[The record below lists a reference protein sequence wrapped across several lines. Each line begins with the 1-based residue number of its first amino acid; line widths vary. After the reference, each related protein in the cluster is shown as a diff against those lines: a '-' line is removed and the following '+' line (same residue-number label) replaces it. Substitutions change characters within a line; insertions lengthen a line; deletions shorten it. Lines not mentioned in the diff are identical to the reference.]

1 MEEQTAGGTEPQ
13 KNTLVALAVKDL
25 ARVEKG
31 LAKLKET
38 YGNVVYDVTIPKG
51 MDQAKKARAVIR
63 EVRFKVEHIRKA
75 EASRIAAAQK
85 TLNAEAAR
93 ITEAIKLI
101 ETPIDAQITAEEER
115 KEREKQEAAAK
126 EQARIDG
133 IRARLDA
140 LRALGDI
147 DPRSSAASL
156 RGQAAALQSKV
167 VTTQDF
173 EEFLAEATHIR
184 DTGAAALLREAQRLE
199 LVAEEAE
206 KIRAQAEALAQ
217 ANAEIERLRAQLAA
231 ASGALVAAPAAQHAD
246 EVTDKTDETP
256 VLSVSSVTEDPEWI
270 PDGVIE
276 SLHKGEPINPATESW
291 AAQEAAAPA
300 PAAEPAVQF
309 ADPAQLVDDTIPS
322 TDRII
327 AAVASFFGVDEAVA
341 KRYIVK
347 AGEDIAFGA

>member
-1 MEEQTAGGTEPQ
+1 MEEQTAGGAEPQ

-51 MDQAKKARAVIR
+51 LDQAKKARAVIR

-101 ETPIDAQITAEEER
+101 ENPIDAQITAEEER

-140 LRALGDI
+140 LRAMGDI

-156 RGQAAALQSKV
+156 RGQAAALQNKV

-217 ANAEIERLRAQLAA
+217 ANAEIERLKAQLAA
-231 ASGALVAAPAAQHAD
+231 ASGVAAAAAPAPAPVEAPATSKILTASAALHD
-246 EVTDKTDETP
+246 E
-256 VLSVSSVTEDPEWI
+256 EWI

-300 PAAEPAVQF
+300 PAAESVVQF
-309 ADPAQLVDDTIPS
+309 ADPVQLVDDTIPS
-322 TDRII
+322 TDRIV

-347 AGEDIAFGA
+347 AGEELAFGA

>member
-1 MEEQTAGGTEPQ
+1 MEEQTAGGAEPQ

-51 MDQAKKARAVIR
+51 MDQAKKACATIR

-126 EQARIDG
+126 EQARVDG

-140 LRALGDI
+140 LRALGDV
-147 DPRSSAASL
+147 PSNSNPAAL
-156 RGQAAALQSKV
+156 RGQAAALQNTV
-167 VTTQDF
+167 VTTAQF
-173 EEFLAEATHIR
+173 EEFLDEATHIR

-199 LVAEEAE
+199 LVAEEAA
-206 KIRAQAEALAQ
+206 KARAQAEALAL
-217 ANAEIERLRAQLAA
+217 ANAEIERLKAQLAA
-231 ASGALVAAPAAQHAD
+231 ATSAAAPAPQPAQEAAV
-246 EVTDKTDETP
+246 EPAPAPE
-256 VLSVSSVTEDPEWI
+256 EDPEWV
-270 PDGVIE
+270 PGQGVIE
-276 SLHKGEPINPATESW
+276 SLHQGQPINPATESW
-291 AAQEAAAPA
+291 AAQEQSTSEVGVAAGMPIELLE
-300 PAAEPAVQF
+300 AA
-309 ADPAQLVDDTIPS
+309 DQLVDDTTPS
-322 TDRII
+322 TDRIV
-327 AAVASFFGVDEAVA
+327 AAVASFFGVDEATA

-347 AGEDIAFGA
+347 AGEELAFETI

>member
-13 KNTLVALAVKDL
+13 KNTLIALAVKDL
-25 ARVEKG
+25 TRVEKG
-31 LAKLKET
+31 LAKLTET
-38 YGNVVYDVTIPKG
+38 YGNVVYAVATTKG
-51 MDQAKKARAVIR
+51 MEQAKKARATIR

-101 ETPIDAQITAEEER
+101 ENPIDAQITAEEER
-115 KEREKQEAAAK
+115 KERERQEAAAK

-156 RGQAAALQSKV
+156 RGQAATLQNKV

-217 ANAEIERLRAQLAA
+217 ANAEIERLKAQLAA
-231 ASGALVAAPAAQHAD
+231 ASGVAAAAAPAPA
-246 EVTDKTDETP
+246 P
-256 VLSVSSVTEDPEWI
+256 VEAPAASSAVSDAATQEDAEWV

-276 SLHKGEPINPATESW
+276 SLHKGELINPATESW
-291 AAQEAAAPA
+291 AAVEAAAPA
-300 PAAEPAVQF
+300 AAEEPPVQF
-309 ADPAQLVDDTIPS
+309 ADADQLVDDTVPS
-322 TDRII
+322 TDRIV
-327 AAVASFFGVDEAVA
+327 AAVASFFGVDESTAR
-341 KRYIVK
+341 RYIVK

>member
-1 MEEQTAGGTEPQ
+1 MEEQTAGGAEPQ
-13 KNTLVALAVKDL
+13 KNTLIALAVRDL
-25 ARVEKG
+25 TRVEKG

-85 TLNAEAAR
+85 TLNSEAAR

-115 KEREKQEAAAK
+115 KEREKQEAAEK

-147 DPRSSAASL
+147 DPRSSAAIL
-156 RGQAAALQSKV
+156 RGQADTLQSKV

-206 KIRAQAEALAQ
+206 KARALEKEMAEAR
-217 ANAEIERLRAQLAA
+217 AEIERLKAQLAA
-231 ASGALVAAPAAQHAD
+231 ASGAAAPAP
-246 EVTDKTDETP
+246 TP
-256 VLSVSSVTEDPEWI
+256 VEAPAASPAVSDAAAQEDAEWV

-300 PAAEPAVQF
+300 PAAESAVQF

-322 TDRII
+322 TDRIV

-347 AGEDIAFGA
+347 AGEDIAFGV